1 MDHFHRIDG
10 RLHAEQVPLADIGRA
25 AGTPCY
31 VYSRATLERHWRAFD
46 AAFGSHPHRICY
58 AVKANGNLAVL
69 NVLARL
75 GSGFDI
81 VSGGELRRVLAAGG
95 AAERTIF
102 SGVGKQD
109 WEIREALAAGIA
121 CFNIESEDEL
131 HRISAAAAK
140 ARKVAAVSVRLNP
153 DVDANTHPYISTG
166 LRENKFGLA
175 ESRAFAVYKRA
186 RADAN
191 LRISGVACHIG
202 SQLTDLAPYRDA
214 LARTLEFARRLEA
227 AGIGIDHLDF
237 GGGLGVR
244 YHAET
249 PPTPAE
255 YVGMILRM
263 LAAHERR
270 LPVTIEP
277 GRAIAANAGVLLTRV
292 IALKRGA
299 GDADFC
305 IVDAGM
311 NDLIRPALYQARQD
325 IVEVAPPANSD
336 GADATAVREYDV
348 VGPVCESADCLGT
361 ARRLSVRESDLLA
374 VRTAGAYGAVMASN
388 YNARRRPA
396 EVMVDGDAFYVVRK
410 RETLGALY
418 RGESML
424 PADDDAADD
433 ASDDSDAADD
443 ASEVNRA

>member
-10 RLHAEQVPLADIGRA
+10 RLHAEQVPLADIARA

-46 AAFGSHPHRICY
+46 AAFGNHPHRICY

-75 GSGFDI
+75 GCGFDI

-292 IALKRGA
+292 IA
-299 GDADFC
+299 
-305 IVDAGM
+305 
-311 NDLIRPALYQARQD
+311 
-325 IVEVAPPANSD
+325 
-336 GADATAVREYDV
+336 VREYDV

-424 PADDDAADD
+424 PADDDAADESD
-433 ASDDSDAADD
+433 DDSDAAADD
-443 ASEVNRA
+443 VEVNRA